1 LICIMIQD
9 TGLKKMFQVLRRSIH
24 NTYFMVH
31 VSRFKI
37 QDRGFTLVELI
48 LYVALVGILLTAG
61 AIFAGDVVLGS
72 VKGRIKA
79 KVQSEARF
87 AMEKIRQEIVK
98 GNNIISPTQENS
110 GNNFQIEIPGSPAS
124 TLTCFQVSNNKLQM
138 SEGGTMVPIACSTD
152 WKDLTS
158 GEVEISN
165 LVFSNISSGTSLG
178 EEAVKINLTLKNKN
192 PGGKKEFDAEAT
204 VETSISLRL

>member
-1 LICIMIQD
+1 
-9 TGLKKMFQVLRRSIH
+9 MFQVLRRSIH

-61 AIFAGDVVLGS
+61 AIFAGDVILGS

-87 AMEKIRQEIVK
+87 VIEKMRQEIVK
-98 GNNIISPTQENS
+98 GNNIILPIQGNF
-110 GNNFQIEIPGSPAS
+110 GNNFQIEIPGSPTS
-124 TLTCFQVSNNKLQM
+124 TLTCFQVSNSKFQM
-138 SEGGTMVPIACSTD
+138 SEGGTVVPPVCNTA

-158 GEVEISN
+158 GEVEVSN
-165 LVFSNISSGTSLG
+165 LVFTNISSGTSLG
-178 EEAVKINLTLKNKN
+178 EEAVKINMTLKNKN